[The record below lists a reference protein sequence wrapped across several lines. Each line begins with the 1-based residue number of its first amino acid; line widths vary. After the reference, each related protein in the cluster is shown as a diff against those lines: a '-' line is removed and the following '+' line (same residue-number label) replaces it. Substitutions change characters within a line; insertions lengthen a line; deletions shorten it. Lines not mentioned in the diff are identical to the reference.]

1 MQLLQHSTQVDFQ
14 VLNQFQTCINIVSN
28 APSVFRLGSYVY
40 KEEGFFCIPHSTE
53 AAAVKFKEKVDE
65 IQATASPAV
74 SDTDEAVR
82 NENKVDDSS
91 KEEEKL
97 CIKNPIPETE
107 EEAPNVF
114 TVVICW
120 FGLACSAIVAICK

>member
-1 MQLLQHSTQVDFQ
+1 M
-14 VLNQFQTCINIVSN
+14 
-28 APSVFRLGSYVY
+28 Y
-40 KEEGFFCIPHSTE
+40 KEEGFFCIPHSTK

-65 IQATASPAV
+65 MSE
-74 SDTDEAVR
+74 TDAAVR
-82 NENKVDDSS
+82 NEKKVDDSS

-97 CIKNPIPETE
+97 CIEDTIPETE